1 MPICMIFIVAAEESI
16 TLLFGPQ
23 YAASAIVFRLYSIW
37 TLLRIAAFGNVI
49 TAAGKPQFVLQAAGL
64 SFLANIALSVPLTLW
79 LGYYGAALGT
89 LVSFIPMILFYCAK
103 ISEATDVPFR
113 KIYPTLEVL
122 RILAVLALPA
132 TGALVL
138 KENIML
144 HAGVEL
150 AICGGVVLVGF
161 ALLGTPGS
169 STGYLA
175 LCTKLDDL
183 ENSQDL
189 SKTSYQ
195 RRQCRPDIFTP
206 GSTDLTLIG

>member
-113 KIYPTLEVL
+113 KIYPTLEGPTHS
-122 RILAVLALPA
+122 R
-132 TGALVL
+132 GAGIARDWRLVP
-138 KENIML
+138 KRKH
-144 HAGVEL
+144 HA
-150 AICGGVVLVGF
+150 
-161 ALLGTPGS
+161 S
-169 STGYLA
+169 RRRRTGYLWWSRFGRIC
-175 LCTKLDDL
+175 LVRHTYK
-183 ENSQDL
+183 NHP
-189 SKTSYQ
+189 Q
-195 RRQCRPDIFTP
+195 R
-206 GSTDLTLIG
+206 

>member
-89 LVSFIPMILFYCAK
+89 LVSFIPMIVFYCAK

-113 KIYPTLEVL
+113 SIYPTLEVL

-132 TGALVL
+132 TGAWFL

-150 AICGGVVLVGF
+150 AISAGIVLAGF
-161 ALLGTPGS
+161 ALLGTL
-169 STGYLA
+169 TN
-175 LCTKLDDL
+175 TIQRDDWRYVRNWMTL
-183 ENSQDL
+183 RIL
-189 SKTSYQ
+189 KT
-195 RRQCRPDIFTP
+195 
-206 GSTDLTLIG
+206 